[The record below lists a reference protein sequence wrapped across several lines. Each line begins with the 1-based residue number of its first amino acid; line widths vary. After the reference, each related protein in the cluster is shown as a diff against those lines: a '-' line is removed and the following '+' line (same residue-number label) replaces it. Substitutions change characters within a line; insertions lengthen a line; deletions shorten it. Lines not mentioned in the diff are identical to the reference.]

1 MAQNAMQSAPAAQR
15 LDYHTELALQLH
27 RMNEHSQL
35 CKLALY
41 LGQRHH
47 IKGDATVTP
56 VLDQI
61 AGLLSEDLDRLP
73 EERLVDFTDGSLE
86 IGWLFNTLSLM
97 GLPGPYHFPY
107 DDFDEFIYRRLVFES
122 CRNISLRKGAL
133 GKGIYLLS
141 RYDNNQRALR
151 VDKLKAME
159 LQECLINIVEDIQK
173 LLFAGDIYDNIVSL
187 FNTSNEILYL
197 LLFLSRIVDSK
208 LYPEVA
214 RQVMKDVLRCI
225 AAFLCGERDKA
236 GDLSEKRT
244 IGAPLYSSFESWE
257 FLDLLFAYPS
267 RYNLP
272 DHCVGLPAYCS
283 KDHLA
288 GRLASRLCPG
298 SFINY
303 LNHRDINVS
312 GLIRLQ
318 EQHSLVSL

>member
-1 MAQNAMQSAPAAQR
+1 MQPAPVARR
-15 LDYHTELALQLH
+15 LDYYNGLAHQLH
-27 RMNEHSQL
+27 QLNEHSQL

-41 LGQRHH
+41 LGQRWHSD
-47 IKGDATVTP
+47 GDAAVMP

-61 AGLLSEDLDRLP
+61 VGLLSENLDRLP
-73 EERLVDFTDGSLE
+73 EETLVDFTDGSLE
-86 IGWLFNTLSLM
+86 IGWLFNTLRIM

-122 CRNISLRKGAL
+122 CRDISLRKGAL

-141 RYDNNQRALR
+141 SYDNNHRALR

-173 LLFAGDIYDNIVSL
+173 LLITGDLYDNTVAL
-187 FNTSNEILYL
+187 FNSSNEILYL

-208 LYPEVA
+208 VYPEVA

-225 AAFLCGERDKA
+225 AAFLCGEKDKA

-244 IGAPLYSSFESWE
+244 IGAPLFSSFESWE
-257 FLDLLFAYPS
+257 FLHLLFAYPS

-272 DHCVGLPAYCS
+272 DHFIGLPAFCS

-288 GRLASRLCPG
+288 GRLASRLSPG

-303 LNHRDINVS
+303 LNHGDIKVS
-312 GLIRLQ
+312 GFIRLQ
-318 EQHSLVSL
+318 EQPSLVSL